1 MRTARKRPRRARAS
15 IGFAVAILA
24 LTAIG
29 AGYEAF
35 VVLVMGRA
43 YRSDHALQLPDPPLF
58 GTIHAAT
65 FSLPRPIGSDI
76 PDPASYQLAS
86 LDTRE
91 VDVTGSIS
99 DRAVTDRWDAEA
111 FPNLPTINRDSKGD
125 RLDRIAT
132 QRGDKL
138 VQGAPPKGTDA
149 LAKADRLVPAHT
161 PRLASK
167 PEAGH
172 GGSREEAREVAA
184 VTVDQTPAAPA
195 SPGTSAQ
202 TPNIELANAR
212 PDAVA
217 RAETA
222 KSQPDWA
229 TIPALPNATV
239 QTARLY
245 FGVEM
250 DDAHARLE
258 PWGLGE
264 EPVVAAPNASPSE
277 IGDSGGAKSKVGTT
291 AESIAPKG
299 QVTGAEQ
306 RPKSPAELLGL
317 TGKAREKAEKC
328 LANAVYFEARAEP
341 VRGQIA
347 VAQVVMNRVF
357 SGYYPND
364 VCGVVYQNANR
375 RSACQFTFACD
386 GIPDVVNEPDAWV
399 RAKQIASDT
408 LDGKLWLPEIGKA
421 THYHAYWVRPS
432 WVHEMIRLN
441 KIGVHTFYRPLNWG
455 NGSDA
460 PEWGDAATTAEEA
473 KKL

>member
-1 MRTARKRPRRARAS
+1 
-15 IGFAVAILA
+15 

-43 YRSDHALQLPDPPLF
+43 YRSDRTQQAPDLPLF

-65 FSLPRPIGSDI
+65 FSFPRPIGSDI
-76 PDPASYQLAS
+76 PDPTSYQLAS

-91 VDVTGSIS
+91 ADITGSIS
-99 DRAVTDRWDAEA
+99 DRAVTDRWEAEA
-111 FPNLPTINRDSKGD
+111 FSNLPTINRDSKGD

-138 VQGAPPKGTDA
+138 VQGAPPNKTGA
-149 LAKADRLVPAHT
+149 LAKGDRLVPARP
-161 PRLASK
+161 PRLAAK
-167 PEAGH
+167 PGAGP
-172 GGSREEAREVAA
+172 GGSWEEPREVAGGA
-184 VTVDQTPAAPA
+184 SQTPLALA
-195 SPGTSAQ
+195 SPRTSAQ
-202 TPNIELANAR
+202 TPNIEPANAQ

-217 RAETA
+217 RAETP

-229 TIPALPNATV
+229 TIPTLPNATV

-258 PWGLGE
+258 PWGPGE
-264 EPVVAAPNASPSE
+264 EPVVAAPDASPPETAVTS
-277 IGDSGGAKSKVGTT
+277 GPDSGGAKSKVGST

-375 RSACQFTFACD
+375 RFACQFTFACD
-386 GIPDVVNEPDAWV
+386 GIPDVVNEPEAWV
-399 RAKQIASDT
+399 RAKQIASET

-432 WVHEMIRLN
+432 WVHEMIKLN

-455 NGSDA
+455 NGADA